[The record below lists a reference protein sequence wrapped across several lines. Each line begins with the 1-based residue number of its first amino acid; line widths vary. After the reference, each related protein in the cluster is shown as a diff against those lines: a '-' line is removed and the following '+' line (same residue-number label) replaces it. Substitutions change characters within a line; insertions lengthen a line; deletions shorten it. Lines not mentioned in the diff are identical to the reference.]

1 MKDAVIFD
9 VDGTL
14 VDTNYLHA
22 VSWWQAF
29 RQHGH
34 TVPMASVHRAV
45 GMGSDKLLD
54 AVLPAD
60 RDRSADDAMR
70 SGHTALYAQYWDRLD
85 AFADAGA
92 LLRRCASQGSR
103 VVLASSASATEMGAL
118 RRALDAD
125 DAIDAIASS
134 ADVEE
139 SKPAPDLVEVALR
152 TADVAAEQAVFVGDA
167 VWDVRACVRAGVP
180 CVGVL
185 SGGTSRA
192 ELMDEGAVAVYASP
206 AELLREFD
214 ASVLH
219 RTIA

>member
-1 MKDAVIFD
+1 VKDAVIFD

-70 SGHTALYAQYWDRLD
+70 SGHTALYAQYWERLD
-85 AFADAGA
+85 AFDGAGA

-139 SKPAPDLVEVALR
+139 SKPAPDLVEVALK

-192 ELMDEGAVAVYASP
+192 ELMDEGAVAVYAGP